1 MLALIL
7 VAIIWIYSKKVK
19 LNADIQGRRLAN
31 ANKVAK
37 KRLKI
42 AKGFMSAHDNDKF
55 YEEMLRAIWG
65 YLSDKLGLQASQ
77 LTRDNIDRELTEYGA
92 PQNLTDSFIN
102 IIDECEMARY
112 SPAKSDEQI
121 EELFNQASSAMNAME
136 GIKRAKRQ

>member
-1 MLALIL
+1 
-7 VAIIWIYSKKVK
+7 
-19 LNADIQGRRLAN
+19 
-31 ANKVAK
+31 
-37 KRLKI
+37 
-42 AKGFMSAHDNDKF
+42 MSAHDNDKF

>member
-1 MLALIL
+1 VLALIL

-19 LNADIQGRRLAN
+19 LTADIQGRRLAN